1 MKKIIFI
8 TYDLK
13 ARGGISYYSAA
24 LSAELG
30 RQAENFSLYELKLQ
44 NRWLRALSVFWL
56 ALTAPSGASIISSH
70 VNFLRAIVPF
80 RWLKNLRLGVITYN
94 KEVDAPFI
102 QPILEHIDFFFPL
115 FQSGRKRLQA
125 KGISDERIATIC
137 NILTP
142 AGQAGKLPFA
152 WENFLLISRLDKFD
166 VMVKGIFHLLRAL
179 RHTENVH
186 LTIAGSGDAK
196 DALEAYCS
204 RHDINSKVTFT
215 GYVDTTEKLRL
226 LRQTTYF
233 IHLSNGEGIPCI
245 AVLEAIEQGCI
256 AILHNDGRGDIETL
270 PENMPI
276 MAVNRHQSEKV
287 AALLSKLSLSP
298 PRKTSASLARA
309 KSLVNNFSAETAAQK
324 ILMRLEQK

>member
-1 MKKIIFI
+1 VKKIIFL

-24 LSAELG
+24 ISTELD
-30 RQAENFSLYELKLQ
+30 RRAENFSLYELKLQ

-56 ALTAPSGASIISSH
+56 ALTAPNGACILSSH
-70 VNFLRAIVPF
+70 VNFLRAIVPL

-94 KEVDAPFI
+94 KEVEAPFI
-102 QPILEHIDFFFPL
+102 EPILEHIDFFFPL

-137 NILTP
+137 NILEP
-142 AGQAGKLPFA
+142 VGQMGKLPTFQ
-152 WENFLLISRLDKFD
+152 ENFLLISRLDKFD
-166 VMVKGIFHLLRAL
+166 VMVKGVFHLLRAL

-204 RHDINSKVTFT
+204 RHDINSKVTFA
-215 GYVDTTEKLRL
+215 GYVDTAEKLRL
-226 LRQTTYF
+226 LRKTTFF
-233 IHLSNGEGIPCI
+233 IHLSNGEGIPSI
-245 AVLEAIEQGCI
+245 AVLESIEQGCI
-256 AILHNDGRGDIETL
+256 AILHNDGRGDIENL
-270 PENMPI
+270 PENMPVI
-276 MAVNRHQSEKV
+276 LVNRHQSEKV
-287 AALLSKLSLSP
+287 AALLSNLSFSP

-309 KSLVNNFSAETAAQK
+309 KSFLNNFSAGTAAQK
-324 ILMRLEQK
+324 ILTRLEKK